1 MVLIVREKKTVCL
14 CWCLFSGF
22 WLKVLQMTGS
32 HHCMV
37 QFLRVAS
44 CANRDVFLMVL
55 FVRERT
61 GLLMLA
67 FNGGAC

>member
-1 MVLIVREKKTVCL
+1 
-14 CWCLFSGF
+14 
-22 WLKVLQMTGS
+22 MTGS
-32 HHCMV
+32 HRRMV

-44 CANRDVFLMVL
+44 CAGRHVFLMVL

-61 GLLMLA
+61 GLLALA